1 MNHRNGGHKSLVSK
15 NRCFIKYEVEAVAE
29 MEAVKPENSLVSGRL
44 LSLLYTRLHFW
55 SKYATH
61 KHNNKRFFYKSIKS
75 LGEELGYSTK
85 QISRAL
91 FTLLELGLIIREKL
105 AKHRYFQVWFYH
117 LPKSTHTTEI
127 EPPVVREQ
135 VRADRGAPVREQSI
149 HTTTTPVNAPTT
161 APASNQSIQAQS
173 SSGKSQNVSFIS
185 KEKSNIKNT
194 LKTIV
199 DKCLFYGK
207 VGIQEGQ
214 GMIKRESLG
223 FG

>member
-1 MNHRNGGHKSLVSK
+1 MNHRNGGHKSLVPK
-15 NRCFIKYEVEAVAE
+15 NRSFIKYEVEAVAE

-55 SKYATH
+55 SKYSTYKH
-61 KHNNKRFFYKSIKS
+61 KNKRFFYKSIKS

-91 FTLLELGLIIREKL
+91 FALLELGLIIREKL

-117 LPKSTHTTEI
+117 LPKSPHTTEI
-127 EPPVVREQ
+127 EQPVVRAQ

-149 HTTTTPVNAPTT
+149 HTTTTPTNAP
-161 APASNQSIQAQS
+161 AAAAVSNQSIQAQS
-173 SSGKSQNVSFIS
+173 SGGRSHNVSITS
-185 KEKSNIKNT
+185 KDKSNKKNT
-194 LKTIV
+194 IKSIV
-199 DKCLFYGK
+199 EKCFFYGQ
-207 VGIQEGQ
+207 VGIEEGQ
-214 GMIKRESLG
+214 GIMERVSLG

>member
-1 MNHRNGGHKSLVSK
+1 MNHRNGGHKSLVPKS
-15 NRCFIKYEVEAVAE
+15 RSFIKYEVEAVAE

-61 KHNNKRFFYKSIKS
+61 KHKNKRFFYKSIKS
-75 LGEELGYSTK
+75 LAEELGYSTK

-91 FTLLELGLIIREKL
+91 FALLELGLIIREKL

-117 LPKSTHTTEI
+117 LPKSPHTTEI
-127 EPPVVREQ
+127 EPPVEREQ
-135 VRADRGAPVREQSI
+135 VRAVRGAAVGGQSI
-149 HTTTTPVNAPTT
+149 HITTTPMSAPT
-161 APASNQSIQAQS
+161 AASVSNQSIQAES
-173 SSGKSQNVSFIS
+173 SSCRRKNVPFTS

-199 DKCLFYGK
+199 DKCLIYGK
-207 VGIQEGQ
+207 VGIEEGQ
-214 GMIKRESLG
+214 RVKRRECLG